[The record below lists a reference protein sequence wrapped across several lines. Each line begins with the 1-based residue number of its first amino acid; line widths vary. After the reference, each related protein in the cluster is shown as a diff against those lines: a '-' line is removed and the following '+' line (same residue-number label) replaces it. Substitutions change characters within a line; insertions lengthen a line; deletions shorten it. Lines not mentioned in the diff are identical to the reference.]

1 MLRGPVPIMRFQY
14 RWLKDLLVKRPHAH
28 HAIPV
33 SVVEGPVVTKTPPEP
48 QAWLHSG
55 APNVTLAALSNSQ
68 ISSVLLG

>member
-1 MLRGPVPIMRFQY
+1 MLRGPM
-14 RWLKDLLVKRPHAH
+14 PHH
-28 HAIPV
+28 VIPV